1 MCVDVSLALGL
12 RIATAQLVNARM
24 LLGLLKFKE
33 LNPKSPNNGTVPGGG
48 YTKVQCKCKFV
59 VTDDLNVSP
68 VSSISTLHIIK
79 KSEVHTS
86 NLVEKEVSLRE
97 IQVIVTWALAAGVHI
112 H

>member
-33 LNPKSPNNGTVPGGG
+33 LNPKSPNNGTEPGGG
-48 YTKVQCKCKFV
+48 YVKVQCKFV

-97 IQVIVTWALAAGVHI
+97 IQVIVTWVLAAGVHI